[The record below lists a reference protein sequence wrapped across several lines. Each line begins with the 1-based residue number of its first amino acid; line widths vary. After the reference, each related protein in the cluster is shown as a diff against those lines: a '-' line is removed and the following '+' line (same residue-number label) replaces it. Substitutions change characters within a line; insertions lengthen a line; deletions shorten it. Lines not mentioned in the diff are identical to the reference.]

1 MKNANFIAID
11 FETATPQ
18 RVACQIGIAVVKEG
32 SIIKRIS
39 KLIQPPKNKYS
50 NHCIKVHGI
59 TPDMTANSP
68 TFDIVWSEIKEYFE
82 GNFVIAHNA
91 AFDIDVLH
99 KSLDI
104 YNIPYPIL
112 MGTACTYRLLG
123 MSLENACNE
132 YGISL
137 CNHHDGACDAEAC
150 ALLFLKYLSGE
161 INFQKEKEAD
171 TKAEEYIEI
180 EKSESDSLFELPSGK
195 HSDHV
200 AKYYSYK
207 PNSSNK
213 ENSYEDPFDYITDE
227 IISKL
232 APLPFFQDRR
242 FIITG
247 DTSFDRERTYRIIKS
262 LGGKKSSAV
271 CKSLD
276 YAIIGKEPG
285 PKKIAKIEELIEDG
299 GNIEIL
305 SESDFVSLIKSSLN
319 TIL

>member
-1 MKNANFIAID
+1 MKNLN
-11 FETATPQ
+11 
-18 RVACQIGIAVVKEG
+18 QI
-32 SIIKRIS
+32 
-39 KLIQPPKNKYS
+39 
-50 NHCIKVHGI
+50 H
-59 TPDMTANSP
+59 
-68 TFDIVWSEIKEYFE
+68 YF
-82 GNFVIAHNA
+82 
-91 AFDIDVLH
+91 
-99 KSLDI
+99 
-104 YNIPYPIL
+104 
-112 MGTACTYRLLG
+112 
-123 MSLENACNE
+123 
-132 YGISL
+132 
-137 CNHHDGACDAEAC
+137 
-150 ALLFLKYLSGE
+150 
-161 INFQKEKEAD
+161 
-171 TKAEEYIEI
+171 
-180 EKSESDSLFELPSGK
+180 
-195 HSDHV
+195 
-200 AKYYSYK
+200 SYK

>member
-99 KSLDI
+99 KSLDT

-112 MGTACTYRLLG
+112 MGTACTYQLSG
-123 MSLENACNE
+123 MSLEDACSM
-132 YGISL
+132 YDISL
-137 CNHHDGACDAEAC
+137 CKHHDGGCDAEAC
-150 ALLFLKYLSGE
+150 AQLFLKYLNRE
-161 INFQKEKEAD
+161 INFQKKNESDIED
-171 TKAEEYIEI
+171 SIEI
-180 EKSESDSLFELPSGK
+180 ENNESNPLGIRISYRKYSKYEIEKECLPEDSLACIS
-195 HSDHV
+195 
-200 AKYYSYK
+200 
-207 PNSSNK
+207 
-213 ENSYEDPFDYITDE
+213 DE
-227 IISKL
+227 IISAL
-232 APLPFFQDRR
+232 TPLPFFQDKR

-247 DTSFDRERTYRIIKS
+247 ETDFDRERAYKIIS
-262 LGGKKSSAV
+262 FLGGKKSSSV

-285 PKKIAKIEELIEDG
+285 PKKIEKLKELVEEGFDIQMLTET
-299 GNIEIL
+299 
-305 SESDFVSLIKSSLN
+305 DFVSLVKSSLKSV
-319 TIL
+319 IQ